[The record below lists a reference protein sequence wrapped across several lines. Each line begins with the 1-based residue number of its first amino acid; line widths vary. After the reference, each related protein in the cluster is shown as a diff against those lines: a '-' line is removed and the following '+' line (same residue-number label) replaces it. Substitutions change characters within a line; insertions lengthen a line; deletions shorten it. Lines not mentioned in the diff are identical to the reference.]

1 MMIIEP
7 VGAAASVLWLL
18 VYQGQDLFSLIGNSE
33 SLQSKRNRLKNQSIM
48 LLNQNQFT
56 ADEDLDLTML
66 CGMF

>member
-1 MMIIEP
+1 MIIEP

-66 CGMF
+66 CDMF